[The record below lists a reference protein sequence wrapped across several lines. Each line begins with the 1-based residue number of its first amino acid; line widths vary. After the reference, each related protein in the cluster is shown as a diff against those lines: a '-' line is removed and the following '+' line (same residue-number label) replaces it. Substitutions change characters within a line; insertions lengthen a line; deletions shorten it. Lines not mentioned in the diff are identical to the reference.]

1 MDYYK
6 GKEFMSR
13 PAMGS
18 QVVIVRNWYH
28 IIPQIMELVLEYAVP
43 RTEKKIYLMAGDKID
58 RFGGKKGK
66 FFSPTGTP
74 MEMRALPYD
83 ADLSQYRQFEVVKP
97 FEVGASTI
105 APAFGNIGLGTQYRS
120 SVSVDVLLKKGTIKQ
135 VGGN

>member
-1 MDYYK
+1 MP
-6 GKEFMSR
+6 G
-13 PAMGS
+13 
-18 QVVIVRNWYH
+18 
-28 IIPQIMELVLEYAVP
+28 
-43 RTEKKIYLMAGDKID
+43 TEKKIYLMAGDKID

-97 FEVGASTI
+97 FEVEASTI

-120 SVSVDVLLKKGTIKQ
+120 SVSVDVLLKKGIIKQ